1 MDLAVS
7 VDTETAAK
15 REYWFAT
22 HIDRLGVGILI
33 QTLIYPWALTD
44 YLEPAE
50 WRNLRCVGKDVR
62 TALFVIWRAALP
74 TTLRSNYR

>member
-1 MDLAVS
+1 MDIAVS
-7 VDTETAAK
+7 VDTETAK

-44 YLEPAE
+44 YLESAA
-50 WRNLRCVGKDVR
+50 WKNLRCVRKSVR
-62 TALFVIWRAALP
+62 AALFVIWRAALP
-74 TTLRSNYR
+74 PNLRSNYC